1 MSFSGL
7 SIVDDNVIFCRRV
20 GCICFI
26 HPESVHINPVHGL
39 RVVHGVHGGHGAET
53 VGWYFA
59 AHREFTAG
67 NPEHA
72 IWCVLGYGN
81 FVGNRGAKADPP
93 MVGAPS
99 SAETTGESH
108 AVLKTNNEQN
118 GSGFAGLRQKAC
130 LDSEGA
136 GRTCLATGAT
146 RWLKS
151 VFHSARRQLLP
162 FWAAPLV
169 IDSIM
174 RSRLKL
180 PGFWRCGNSRKLCNH
195 FAT

>member
-26 HPESVHINPVHGL
+26 HPESVHINSVHGL
-39 RVVHGVHGGHGAET
+39 RVVHGGHGAET

-108 AVLKTNNEQN
+108 AVLKTNNVN
-118 GSGFAGLRQKAC
+118 VPNK
-130 LDSEGA
+130 
-136 GRTCLATGAT
+136 TGAVL
-146 RWLKS
+146 RAFVKRHVSIVRAL
-151 VFHSARRQLLP
+151 
-162 FWAAPLV
+162 AAPAWRRVRPGGLSLCFTQAASV
-169 IDSIM
+169 ASILG
-174 RSRLKL
+174 SAA
-180 PGFWRCGNSRKLCNH
+180 GN
-195 FAT
+195 